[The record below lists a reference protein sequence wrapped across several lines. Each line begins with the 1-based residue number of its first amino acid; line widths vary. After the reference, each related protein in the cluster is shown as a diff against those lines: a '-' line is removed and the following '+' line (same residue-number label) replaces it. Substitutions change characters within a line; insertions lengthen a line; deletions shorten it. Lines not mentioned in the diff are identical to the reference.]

1 MAGRGQWIA
10 VATVVIVI
18 GGIVG
23 IGATMTSEAGLVG
36 PGIEAPHFQ
45 AVNLVTG
52 ETMTLAD
59 YSGQVVLLNIWA
71 TWCVPC
77 EVEMPSIQR
86 LHETLGPK
94 GLKVVAVSIDQADS
108 EVILE
113 WARER
118 DLTFEILQDRDG
130 RIERTYQTTG
140 VPESFVIDRAGII
153 VKKEFG
159 AREWDDPDIL
169 SMLTRLLENETQRAV
184 SSDTLLN

>member
-10 VATVVIVI
+10 VVTIVIVI

-23 IGATMTSEAGLVG
+23 IGTTMTSEAGLVG
-36 PGIEAPHFQ
+36 PGSEAPDFH
-45 AVNLVTG
+45 AVNLATG
-52 ETMTLAD
+52 ETMALAD
-59 YSGQVVLLNIWA
+59 YRGQVLLLNIWA

-77 EVEMPSIQR
+77 ELEMPSIQR

-94 GLKVVAVSIDQADS
+94 GLKVVAVSIDQS
-108 EVILE
+108 ESEEVLE
-113 WARER
+113 WVRER
-118 DLTFEILQDRDG
+118 NLTFEVLQDREG

-140 VPESFVIDRAGII
+140 VPESFIVDRAGII

-169 SMLTRLLENETQRAV
+169 ATLTRLLDNETRGAV

>member
-1 MAGRGQWIA
+1 
-10 VATVVIVI
+10 
-18 GGIVG
+18 
-23 IGATMTSEAGLVG
+23 MTSEAGLVG
-36 PGIEAPHFQ
+36 PGSEAPDFQ
-45 AVNLVTG
+45 AVNLAAG
-52 ETMTLAD
+52 ETLTLAD
-59 YSGQVVLLNIWA
+59 YRGQVVLLNIWA

-77 EVEMPSIQR
+77 EREMPSIQR

-108 EVILE
+108 EVVLE

-118 DLTFEILQDRDG
+118 DLTFEILQDRKG
-130 RIERTYQTTG
+130 SIERTYQTTG

-159 AREWDDPDIL
+159 AREWDDPTVL
-169 SMLTRLLENETQRAV
+169 ALLARLLENETQRAV